1 MKQYLIVAV
10 VIIIAGTYF
19 FGLRIGRARCV
30 IDSMHAQSNEIT
42 NIMDIKRDTDEK
54 VFNTGMR
61 DIRRVLHEKYTIA
74 E

>member
-1 MKQYLIVAV
+1 MKQYLIIAVAV
-10 VIIIAGTYF
+10 IIAGAYF
-19 FGLRIGRARCV
+19 FGLRIGRMRCV
-30 IDSMHAQSNEIT
+30 IDSVRAQSNEIV

-54 VFNTGMR
+54 VFNTDMR

>member
-10 VIIIAGTYF
+10 VIIVAGAYF
-19 FGLRIGRARCV
+19 FGLRIGRMRCA
-30 IDSMHAQSNEIT
+30 IDSMYAQSNEIT